1 MENSVSKPLKWRE
14 LTTSSESPS
23 QGNTSSEELGLKPTK
38 ADRKK
43 FDLDLSRGE
52 WGEEQVAKVLS
63 LDKDKVEVKTDW
75 KFQYTGN
82 IAIEDT
88 SYGKTSGIS
97 ATESEHWVHQ
107 LIVDDEVLCTLLIPT
122 DKLKK
127 IVDMGIWRKT
137 NGGDHYAS
145 TMHLINLSK
154 LFDPLTIEMYSN
166 QTKGDT

>member
-1 MENSVSKPLKWRE
+1 MAGAYYKLQ
-14 LTTSSESPS
+14 ESPS

-52 WGEEQVAKVLS
+52 WGEEQVAKFLVLTKIRLRLRQIGSFSILVILPLKRMLPTVRQVAYLPLS
-63 LDKDKVEVKTDW
+63 LSIG
-75 KFQYTGN
+75 YT
-82 IAIEDT
+82 
-88 SYGKTSGIS
+88 S
-97 ATESEHWVHQ
+97 
-107 LIVDDEVLCTLLIPT
+107 LLSMTKYFALYLST

-154 LFDPLTIEMYSN
+154 TGDPLTIEMYSN